1 MKRAVFLIA
10 LAGCAGGEVEFGPL
24 PGHHC
29 LTRQNP
35 DQVRVT
41 VGGVLAELG
50 YQVLKESAAPGQI
63 DLLASR
69 PTDDGVRHVRIS
81 LERNADGGCTVG
93 VTVRT
98 RSDGRDTRDSDRKA
112 EADLTDRIAARS

>member
-1 MKRAVFLIA
+1 MKRALFLAA
-10 LAGCAGGEVEFGPL
+10 LAGCAAGEPDFGPL

-29 LTRQNP
+29 VTRQNP

-41 VGGVLAELG
+41 VGAVLAELG
-50 YQVLKESAAPGQI
+50 YEVRRESAAPGQI
-63 DLLASR
+63 NLLASR
-69 PTDDGVRHVRIS
+69 PTDDGVRHARIS

-98 RSDGRDTRDSDRKA
+98 RTDGRNTRESDQKA
-112 EADLTDRIAARS
+112 EADLTDRIASRS